1 MSSSTFSNNSIAIT
15 VSDEESD
22 ELSRMRAR
30 VRRKSKKQRG
40 HRVKNKLSQRVPR
53 FLLKYWMVLIF
64 LPAAGLLVF
73 EASSIG
79 KKPSLDLGLERDGS
93 YTSDLKVNQTIGESN
108 KNLDRL
114 DPPRCLKLLPPE
126 ELQRLEIPMHDESS
140 PVKNVNETA
149 EIHCGF
155 YSENGGFKISDE
167 DKLYMQT
174 CEVVVSTCAFGG
186 GDDLY
191 QPIGV
196 LDTSLQKVC
205 FLAFWDE
212 ITLAAQESK
221 GRTIGEDH
229 FIGNGGL
236 WLQGIFLS
244 WTKDSKSQFRRD
256 PVGVLEALLWRS
268 NSVLAISQHGARSN
282 VYEEATAVV
291 NKHKATPEDVEVQ
304 LTRYRQDGLPEDKR
318 FNGKKVP
325 VHHVD
330 DDLFTRK
337 EETRDDSY
345 STEDE
350 NDEQAAASSR
360 NISHGYHKN
369 PKRAI
374 KKAYK
379 VTDNEILDNIVGSPG
394 GSMAVTAIL
403 IDQRRLIVANV
414 GDSQA
419 VLCRNGVA
427 KPLSVDHEPEKAREL
442 VESKGGFVSKMP
454 GNVPRVDG
462 QLATTRAFGDGKL
475 KEHITSEPDLT
486 THAQS
491 EFWKNP
497 KRAIKKAYKVTD
509 DEILDNIVGSRG
521 GSMAVTAI
529 LIDQRRLI
537 VANVGDSW
545 QSCVETV

>member
-40 HRVKNKLSQRVPR
+40 LRVKNKLSQRVPR

-140 PVKNVNETA
+140 PVKNVLYISEKDAQHRGGNGILSQRRTEGTRFNLFTGHQTVGQRDKSFKVNETA

-212 ITLAAQESK
+212 ITLAAQELK

-229 FIGNGGL
+229 FIGKWRIVVARDLPFMDQSLNGKIPKMLGHRL
-236 WLQGIFLS
+236 FPHAKYSIWV
-244 WTKDSKSQFRRD
+244 DSKSQVRRD

-318 FNGKKVP
+318 FNGKKALNEASVIVREHTPLTNLFMCLWFNEVVRFTSRDQLSFPYVLWRLKWLKDINVFP
-325 VHHVD
+325 VCIRK
-330 DDLFTRK
+330 DLVNSMGHIRK
-337 EETRDDSY
+337 
-345 STEDE
+345 
-350 NDEQAAASSR
+350 
-360 NISHGYHKN
+360 
-369 PKRAI
+369 
-374 KKAYK
+374 
-379 VTDNEILDNIVGSPG
+379 
-394 GSMAVTAIL
+394 
-403 IDQRRLIVANV
+403 
-414 GDSQA
+414 
-419 VLCRNGVA
+419 A
-427 KPLSVDHEPEKAREL
+427 KPLMS
-442 VESKGGFVSKMP
+442 
-454 GNVPRVDG
+454 
-462 QLATTRAFGDGKL
+462 
-475 KEHITSEPDLT
+475 
-486 THAQS
+486 
-491 EFWKNP
+491 
-497 KRAIKKAYKVTD
+497 
-509 DEILDNIVGSRG
+509 
-521 GSMAVTAI
+521 
-529 LIDQRRLI
+529 
-537 VANVGDSW
+537 
-545 QSCVETV
+545 